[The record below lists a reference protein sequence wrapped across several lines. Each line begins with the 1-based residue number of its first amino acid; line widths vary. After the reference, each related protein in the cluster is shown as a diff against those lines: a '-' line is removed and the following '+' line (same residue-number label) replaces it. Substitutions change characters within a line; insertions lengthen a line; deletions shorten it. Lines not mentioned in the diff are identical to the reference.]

1 MNESLLTF
9 LISLEAP
16 EPNFVFHEKMV
27 TLRYINDNI
36 CVIVGWSIS
45 FIVESCFKYRSR

>member
-9 LISLEAP
+9 LISLEAH
-16 EPNFVFHEKMV
+16 FVFHEKMV

-36 CVIVGWSIS
+36 CVIVGWSVS
-45 FIVESCFKYRSR
+45 FIIESCFKYRSR

>member
-9 LISLEAP
+9 LISLEAS
-16 EPNFVFHEKMV
+16 EPHFVFHEKMV
-27 TLRYINDNI
+27 TPRYINDNI
-36 CVIVGWSIS
+36 CVIAWVVCS